1 MTVYLVRRLIQALF
15 VVLAMSLIV
24 FVGVYAIGD
33 PVEILISPDADQIE
47 RERAIVA
54 LGLDLPLW
62 QQYLVFLTNA
72 VQGDLGRSFVFNEPA
87 LRLILQRMPATL
99 ELAFGATFL
108 ALLIGLPLG
117 LYAGLRPNAP
127 ASKTIMAGSILG
139 FSLPTFWV
147 GLMMIMVFAVQLGWL
162 PSTGRGTTCSV
173 LGFIGLQP
181 CSSGVQWSFLTT
193 DGLAHMVM
201 PAVNLALFK
210 ISLVIRLTRAG
221 VRETML
227 MDYVKFA
234 RAKGLSPSR
243 VTFVHVFKNI
253 MIPVV
258 TVVGLE
264 LGSTI
269 AFSVV
274 TESVFAWPG
283 MGKLIIDSINV
294 LDRPVI
300 VAYLMIIVMMF
311 ITINLVVDLTY
322 SLLDPRVR
330 LENKGT

>member
-1 MTVYLVRRLIQALF
+1 MTVFLLRRLIQAAA
-15 VVLAMSLIV
+15 VVLAMSLLV
-24 FVGVYAIGD
+24 FIGVYAIGD
-33 PVEILISPDADQIE
+33 PVEILISPEADQIE

-62 QQYLVFLTNA
+62 RQYLVFLGNA
-72 VQGDLGRSFVFNEPA
+72 LQGDLGRSFVFNEPA

-99 ELAFGATFL
+99 ELAFGATFV
-108 ALLIGLPLG
+108 ALLVGLPLG
-117 LYAGLRPNAP
+117 LYAGLRPHSP
-127 ASKTIMAGSILG
+127 LSKGILAGSILG

-147 GLMMIMVFAVQLGWL
+147 GLMLIMVFAVQLGWL
-162 PSTGRGTTCSV
+162 PSTGRGETVEV
-173 LGFIGLQP
+173 LGMR
-181 CSSGVQWSFLTT
+181 WSFLTR

-201 PAVNLALFK
+201 PAINLSLFK

-234 RAKGLSPSR
+234 RAKGLSPAR

-253 MIPVV
+253 LIPVV

-264 LGSTI
+264 FGGTI

-274 TESVFAWPG
+274 TESIFAWPG

-300 VAYLMIIVMMF
+300 VAYLMIIVLLF
-311 ITINLVVDLTY
+311 ITINLIVDLTY
-322 SLLDPRVR
+322 SVLDPRVR
-330 LENKGT
+330 LEAKA

>member
-1 MTVYLVRRLIQALF
+1 MTVYLLRRISQSFLVLI
-15 VVLAMSLIV
+15 AMSIIV
-24 FVGVYAIGD
+24 FVGVYAVGD
-33 PVEILISPDADQIE
+33 PVEILISPDADQME
-47 RERAIVA
+47 RERAIQA

-62 QQYLVFLTNA
+62 EQYAVFVWRAL
-72 VQGDLGRSFVFNEPA
+72 QGDLGRSFVYNEPA
-87 LRLILQRMPATL
+87 LQLILQKMPATL
-99 ELAFGATFL
+99 ELAFGSMFISI
-108 ALLIGLPLG
+108 LIGLPLG
-117 LYAGLRPNAP
+117 MYAGLRPESAG
-127 ASKTIMAGSILG
+127 SKLIMAGSILG

-147 GLMMIMVFAVQLGWL
+147 GLMLIMVFAVQLGWL
-162 PSTGRGTTCSV
+162 PSTGRGDTAYF
-173 LGFIGLQP
+173 LGL
-181 CSSGVQWSFLTT
+181 QWSFLTAN
-193 DGLAHMVM
+193 GLSHLVM
-201 PAVNLALFK
+201 PAINLALFK
-210 ISLVIRLTRAG
+210 ISLVIRLTRSG

-234 RAKGLSPSR
+234 RAKGLSPAR

-253 MIPVV
+253 LIPVV

-300 VAYLMIIVMMF
+300 VAYLMIIVVMF
-311 ITINLVVDLTY
+311 ITINLIVDLLY
-322 SLLDPRVR
+322 SALDPRVR
-330 LENKGT
+330 LEGKA

>member
-1 MTVYLVRRLIQALF
+1 MTVYLLRRIFQSLL
-15 VVLAMSLIV
+15 VMVAMSLIV
-24 FVGVYAIGD
+24 FVGVYAVGD
-33 PVEILISPDADQIE
+33 PVEILISPDADQME
-47 RERAIVA
+47 RERAIKA

-62 QQYLVFLTNA
+62 EQYGVFVWRAL
-72 VQGDLGRSFVFNEPA
+72 QGDLGRSFVYNEPA
-87 LRLILQRMPATL
+87 LQLILQKMPATL
-99 ELAFGATFL
+99 ELAFGSMFISI
-108 ALLIGLPLG
+108 LIGLPLG
-117 LYAGLRPNAP
+117 MYAGLRPDSAG
-127 ASKTIMAGSILG
+127 SKVIMAGSILG

-147 GLMMIMVFAVQLGWL
+147 GLMLIMVFAVQLGWL
-162 PSTGRGTTCSV
+162 PSTGRGDTAEF
-173 LGFIGLQP
+173 LGL
-181 CSSGVQWSFLTT
+181 QWSFLTGN
-193 DGLAHMVM
+193 GLSHILL

-210 ISLVIRLTRAG
+210 ISLVIRLTRSG

-253 MIPVV
+253 LIPVV

-300 VAYLMIIVMMF
+300 VAYLMIIVVMF
-311 ITINLVVDLTY
+311 ITINLIVDLLY
-322 SLLDPRVR
+322 SALDPRVR
-330 LENKGT
+330 LEGKA

>member
-1 MTVYLVRRLIQALF
+1 MSVYLLRRLLQSVL
-15 VVLAMSLIV
+15 VMLAMSVIV
-24 FVGVYAIGD
+24 FVGVFAIGD
-33 PVEILISPDADQIE
+33 PVEILISPDADQME
-47 RERAIVA
+47 RERAIKA

-62 QQYLVFLTNA
+62 QQYLSFLGNA
-72 VQGDLGRSFVFNEPA
+72 LRGDLGRSFVFNEPA
-87 LRLILQRMPATL
+87 LQLILQRMPATL
-99 ELAFGATFL
+99 ELALGATFL
-108 ALLIGLPLG
+108 ALIIGLPLG
-117 LYAGLRPNAP
+117 LYAGLKPKSPVSSA
-127 ASKTIMAGSILG
+127 IMAGSILG

-147 GLMMIMVFAVQLGWL
+147 GLMLIMVFAVQLGWL
-162 PSTGRGTTCSV
+162 PSTGRGPTVEV
-173 LGFIGLQP
+173 LGLH
-181 CSSGVQWSFLTT
+181 WSFLTW
-193 DGLAHMVM
+193 DGLRHLAM
-201 PAVNLALFK
+201 PALNLALFK

-234 RAKGLSPSR
+234 RAKGLSPAR
-243 VTFVHVFKNI
+243 VTYVHVFKNI

-300 VAYLMIIVMMF
+300 VAYLMMIVLMF
-311 ITINLVVDLTY
+311 ITINLLVDLAY
-322 SLLDPRVR
+322 SALDPRVR
-330 LENKGT
+330 LENK

>member
-1 MTVYLVRRLIQALF
+1 VLLYLIRRLMQSGF
-15 VVLAMSLIV
+15 VMIAMSLLV
-24 FVGVYAIGD
+24 FLGVYAVGD
-33 PVEILISPDADQIE
+33 PVEILISPDADQFE

-62 QQYLVFLTNA
+62 QQYLVFISKAL
-72 VQGDLGRSFVFNEPA
+72 QGDLGRSFVFNEPA
-87 LRLILQRMPATL
+87 IQIILQRMPATL
-99 ELAFGATFL
+99 ELAFGSMFL
-108 ALLIGLPLG
+108 SILIGLPLG
-117 LYAGLRPNAP
+117 LYAGLRPDSP
-127 ASKTIMAGSILG
+127 VSKGIMATSILG

-147 GLMMIMVFAVQLGWL
+147 GLMLIMVFAVQLGWL
-162 PSTGRGTTCSV
+162 PSTGRGETEMI
-173 LGFIGLQP
+173 LGTR
-181 CSSGVQWSFLTT
+181 WSFLTW
-193 DGLAHMVM
+193 DGLRHILL
-201 PAVNLALFK
+201 PAINLSLFK

-234 RAKGLSPSR
+234 RAKGLSPAR

-253 MIPVV
+253 LIPVV

-264 LGSTI
+264 LGGTI

-300 VAYLMIIVMMF
+300 VAYLMMIVLMF
-311 ITINLVVDLTY
+311 IVINLVVDIVYTM
-322 SLLDPRVR
+322 LDPRVR
-330 LENKGT
+330 LEAKA

>member
-1 MTVYLVRRLIQALF
+1 MTVFLLRRLIQAAG
-15 VVLAMSLIV
+15 VVLAMSLLV
-24 FVGVYAIGD
+24 FLGVYAIGD
-33 PVEILISPDADQIE
+33 PVEILISPEADQIE
-47 RERAIVA
+47 RERAVKA

-62 QQYLVFLTNA
+62 QQYLVFLGRA
-72 VQGDLGRSFVFNEPA
+72 LQGDLGRSFVFNEPA
-87 LRLILQRMPATL
+87 LQLILQRMPATL
-99 ELAFGATFL
+99 ELAFGATFV

-117 LYAGLRPNAP
+117 LYAGLRPKSP
-127 ASKTIMAGSILG
+127 LSKGILAGSILG

-147 GLMMIMVFAVQLGWL
+147 GLMLIMVFAVQLGWL
-162 PSTGRGTTCSV
+162 PSTGRGETVEV
-173 LGFIGLQP
+173 LGMR
-181 CSSGVQWSFLTT
+181 WSFLTR

-201 PAVNLALFK
+201 PALNLSLFK

-253 MIPVV
+253 LIPVV

-264 LGSTI
+264 FGGTI

-294 LDRPVI
+294 LDRPVM
-300 VAYLMIIVMMF
+300 VAYLMIIVLLF
-311 ITINLVVDLTY
+311 ITINLVVDITY
-322 SLLDPRVR
+322 SVLDPRVR
-330 LENKGT
+330 LEGKS